1 MGASRVVVAF
11 GQLLNQ
17 IFTAVQ
23 FAFYV
28 LGIVC
33 FIKYRREKR

>member
-1 MGASRVVVAF
+1 MGVSRVAVTF
-11 GQLLNQ
+11 GQLLSQ

-33 FIKYRREKR
+33 FIKYLREKR